1 MIVVE
6 DKLLRISET
15 MELLRLTRT
24 TVIDWID
31 KGYLEEVR
39 MPSGQRR
46 IRQSEIE
53 RILAGEEREPVTA

>member
-1 MIVVE
+1 MIVAE

-24 TVIDWID
+24 TVIEWID
-31 KGYLEEVR
+31 KGYLEEIR

-46 IRQSEIE
+46 IRLSQVEAIVS
-53 RILAGEEREPVTA
+53 GEKETTPA